1 MSNTE
6 GILKYKISY
15 EHIIT
20 KSPLN
25 PGIKHPSGYLIAKLK
40 QSTVHC
46 IYYTLF
52 LYRKYSKFLFILYVF
67 CPHPAT
73 KNIQI
78 FLSKH
83 CIYVQKITLL
93 FPLQAKENIGR

>member
-1 MSNTE
+1 MSNTN

-40 QSTVHC
+40 QSVQC

-52 LYRKYSKFLFILYVF
+52 LYRKYSIFLFILYAF
-67 CPHPAT
+67 CPYPAT

-78 FLSKH
+78 FLSKTAFMYRKSLY
-83 CIYVQKITLL
+83 CLPI
-93 FPLQAKENIGR
+93 QAKENLGR